1 MKFADIFSKGR
12 VVAFASIMMLV
23 VSSMVP
29 PPASSSININ
39 LNYDWVIR
47 VETTALQR
55 MFQYKGSALSPVTKL
70 SLVYYPVA
78 NPDKPKPYE
87 LVWYHNGKPLGMERL
102 GVLGLAQAEGTA
114 IKIVNKGKPGIEE
127 DKASASII
135 LRLMLDT
142 YLNRNPVVLI
152 IVPDDSYTGIIR
164 ELKAQGAKTGAPD
177 PNSPEMRLFTMVLQS
192 ESAGTKEI
200 LYVD

>member
-1 MKFADIFSKGR
+1 MKFADIFCKGR
-12 VVAFASIMMLV
+12 LVAFASAMMLV

-29 PPASSSININ
+29 PPAHSSININ

-55 MFQYKGSALSPVTKL
+55 TFEYKGSALSPVTKL
-70 SLVYYPVA
+70 SVGYYPVVT
-78 NPDKPKPYE
+78 PDKTKPYE

-114 IKIVNKGKPGIEE
+114 IKIVNKGTHGIEE
-127 DKASASII
+127 DKASANII
-135 LRLMLDT
+135 LRLMLQT
-142 YLNRNPVVLI
+142 YLNRNPVVLV
-152 IVPDDSYTGIIR
+152 IVPDDSYTGIISQ
-164 ELKAQGAKTGAPD
+164 LQAQGAKTGAPD
-177 PNSPEMRLFTMVLQS
+177 PNSPERRLFTMVVQS
-192 ESAGTKEI
+192 ESAGSKEI